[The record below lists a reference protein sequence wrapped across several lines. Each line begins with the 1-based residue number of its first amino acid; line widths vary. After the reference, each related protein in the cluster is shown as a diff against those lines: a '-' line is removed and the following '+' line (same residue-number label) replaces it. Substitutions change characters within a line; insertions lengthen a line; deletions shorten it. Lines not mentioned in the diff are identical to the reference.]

1 MNPMLFMDIDLA
13 FFKSFFGS
21 KEDEKEEDKKKE
33 RDNKKESKK
42 EVNNKIENK
51 EEKNKNKIESHEISQ
66 NETKNKKEKENTKEK
81 LDENNKNQIIIDK
94 DIDKEKEKEKE
105 SEKENNNIIINE
117 ENKKYKKESD
127 KKIKNLKIKKSKKK
141 TKDELIKFLIS
152 YIKKVFLYRLNVKK
166 IIQRQ
171 KENYSIVSSINT
183 CDLIMEIYL
192 SEDKTQKVKYTFE
205 PILKENIFY
214 IPKRLLKKKN
224 LMKFTFLN
232 KKKENIIDPKFN
244 TEYDCGEF
252 INVINLKKIKD
263 KEEEREEDFQ
273 AFLESYY
280 TLKQAQSKETSN
292 INKFKLEA
300 IRTKKKHRTM
310 DSKKNG
316 LLFGVNK
323 IPSNSILKQ
332 RGEHRRITSN
342 KKISFSDKNETI
354 SYKKDE

>member
-1 MNPMLFMDIDLA
+1 MLFMDIDLA

-21 KEDEKEEDKKKE
+21 KEDDKEENKSKDKDKKEKNKKE
-33 RDNKKESKK
+33 DIKKSELNLEKNKKES
-42 EVNNKIENK
+42 N
-51 EEKNKNKIESHEISQ
+51 EISQ
-66 NETKNKKEKENTKEK
+66 NKPKLKNEKEKAKEK
-81 LDENNKNQIIIDK
+81 SEDNNTNQIIIDEAL
-94 DIDKEKEKEKE
+94 DKEKQKEK
-105 SEKENNNIIINE
+105 EKENNNIIINE
-117 ENKKYKKESD
+117 EIKKPKKEINKKN
-127 KKIKNLKIKKSKKK
+127 KNLKIKKNEKK
-141 TKDELIKFLIS
+141 TKDELIKFLIE
-152 YIKKVFLYRLNVKK
+152 YIKKVFLFRLNVKK

-183 CDLIMEIYL
+183 CDLTMEIYL
-192 SEDKTQKVKYTFE
+192 AEDKTQKVKYTFE

-280 TLKQAQSKETSN
+280 TLKQAQSKETTN

-310 DSKKNG
+310 DSKNG

-323 IPSNSILKQ
+323 VPSNSILKQ

-354 SYKKDE
+354 AYKKDE

>member
-1 MNPMLFMDIDLA
+1 MLFMDIDLA

-21 KEDEKEEDKKKE
+21 KEEEKEENKDKNEDK
-33 RDNKKESKK
+33 DNKKKIKK
-42 EVNNKIENK
+42 DENK
-51 EEKNKNKIESHEISQ
+51 KIVNKVEKNKAEDEEILRSRPKNKNKL
-66 NETKNKKEKENTKEK
+66 ENTKEE
-81 LDENNKNQIIIDK
+81 LEDNNKNQIIIDK
-94 DIDKEKEKEKE
+94 TIDKEKQKGKEKNE
-105 SEKENNNIIINE
+105 IIINE
-117 ENKKYKKESD
+117 ENKITKKESS
-127 KKIKNLKIKKSKKK
+127 KKNKNLKIKKNEKK
-141 TKDELIKFLIS
+141 TKDELIKFLIA
-152 YIKKVFLYRLNVKK
+152 YIKKVFLYKLNVKK

-280 TLKQAQSKETSN
+280 TLKQTQNKETTN
-292 INKFKLEA
+292 INKFKLET

-310 DSKKNG
+310 DSNKNG

-354 SYKKDE
+354 AYKKDE

>member
-13 FFKSFFGS
+13 FFKTFFGS
-21 KEDEKEEDKKKE
+21 KEEEEEKKEENNNNKKKDKKEEIKKE
-33 RDNKKESKK
+33 ENKKIEKK
-42 EVNNKIENK
+42 EEIKKDESQNTSKNKTINKIE
-51 EEKNKNKIESHEISQ
+51 
-66 NETKNKKEKENTKEK
+66 KEKEIINQNIE
-81 LDENNKNQIIIDK
+81 ENNKNEIIIEKKEDK
-94 DIDKEKEKEKE
+94 KEQKETEK
-105 SEKENNNIIINE
+105 NNIIINE
-117 ENKKYKKESD
+117 ENKKSKKE
-127 KKIKNLKIKKSKKK
+127 IIKKQKNSKMKKNQKK
-141 TKDELIKFLIS
+141 TKDELTNFLIS
-152 YIKKVFLYRLNVKK
+152 YIKKVFLFKLSVKK

-171 KENYSIVSSINT
+171 KENYSIISSINKSDIT
-183 CDLIMEIYL
+183 MEIYL
-192 SEDKTQKVKYTFE
+192 AEDKTQKVKYTYE

-214 IPKRLLKKKN
+214 VPKRLLKKKN
-224 LMKFTFLN
+224 LMKFSFLN

-280 TLKQAQSKETSN
+280 TLRQAQSKETSN
-292 INKFKLEA
+292 LNKFKLEA
-300 IRTKKKHRTM
+300 IRTKKKHRTV
-310 DSKKNG
+310 DSHKNG

-323 IPSNSILKQ
+323 VPSNSILKQ

-354 SYKKDE
+354 AYKKDE

>member
-1 MNPMLFMDIDLA
+1 MLFMDIDLA

-21 KEDEKEEDKKKE
+21 KEDDKEENKSKDKDKKEKNKKE
-33 RDNKKESKK
+33 DIKKSEINLEKNKKES
-42 EVNNKIENK
+42 N
-51 EEKNKNKIESHEISQ
+51 EISQ
-66 NETKNKKEKENTKEK
+66 NKPKFKNE
-81 LDENNKNQIIIDK
+81 
-94 DIDKEKEKEKE
+94 KEKEKEKSE
-105 SEKENNNIIINE
+105 DNNTNQIIIDEALDKEKQKEKEKENNNIIINE
-117 ENKKYKKESD
+117 EIKKPKKEINKKN
-127 KKIKNLKIKKSKKK
+127 KNLKIKKNEKK
-141 TKDELIKFLIS
+141 TKDELIKFLIE
-152 YIKKVFLYRLNVKK
+152 YIKKVFLFRLNVKK

-183 CDLIMEIYL
+183 CDLTMEIYL
-192 SEDKTQKVKYTFE
+192 AEDKTQKVKYTFE

-273 AFLESYY
+273 AFIESYY
-280 TLKQAQSKETSN
+280 TLKQAQSKETTN

-310 DSKKNG
+310 DSKNG

-323 IPSNSILKQ
+323 VPSNSILKQ

-354 SYKKDE
+354 AYKKDE

>member
-1 MNPMLFMDIDLA
+1 MLFMDIDLA

-21 KEDEKEEDKKKE
+21 KEDDKEENKSKDKDKKEK
-33 RDNKKESKK
+33 NKKEDIKK
-42 EVNNKIENK
+42 SEINL
-51 EEKNKNKIESHEISQ
+51 EKNKNESNEISQ
-66 NETKNKKEKENTKEK
+66 NKPKLKNEKEKAKEK
-81 LDENNKNQIIIDK
+81 SEDNNTNQIIIDEAL
-94 DIDKEKEKEKE
+94 DKEKQKEK
-105 SEKENNNIIINE
+105 EKENNNIIINE
-117 ENKKYKKESD
+117 EIKKPKKEINKKN
-127 KKIKNLKIKKSKKK
+127 KNLKIKKNEKK
-141 TKDELIKFLIS
+141 TKDELIKFLIE
-152 YIKKVFLYRLNVKK
+152 YIKKVFLFRLNVKK

-183 CDLIMEIYL
+183 CDLTMEIYL
-192 SEDKTQKVKYTFE
+192 AEDKTQKVKYTFE

-280 TLKQAQSKETSN
+280 TLKQAQSKETTN

-310 DSKKNG
+310 DSKNG

-323 IPSNSILKQ
+323 VPSNSILKQ

-354 SYKKDE
+354 AYKKDE